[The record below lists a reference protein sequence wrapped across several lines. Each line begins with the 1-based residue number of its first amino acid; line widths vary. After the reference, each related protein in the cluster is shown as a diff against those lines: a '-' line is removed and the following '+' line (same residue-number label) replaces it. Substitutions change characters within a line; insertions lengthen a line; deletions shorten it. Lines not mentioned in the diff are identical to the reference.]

1 MLIWTICLGAL
12 VLLPWFILLGMLA
25 MKYVFNKPVNKQ
37 WKIFFISLG
46 IAYGILFIIAIFIFI
61 FGQKLFG

>member
-1 MLIWTICLGAL
+1 
-12 VLLPWFILLGMLA
+12 